1 MRLLFFSKMTWPKKA
16 IRNML
21 LVLYDMMSE
30 KVISIWVNKKCK
42 VQKGRILLDKPVLR
56 RGHEINAMASVFIA
70 NFPYLCY
77 N

>member
-30 KVISIWVNKKCK
+30 KVISIWVNKTCK
-42 VQKGRILLDKPVLR
+42 VTPRQTSFKTGSRDKRDGFSFYCQLSLL
-56 RGHEINAMASVFIA
+56 M
-70 NFPYLCY
+70 
-77 N
+77 